1 MTTTTL
7 PLSSL
12 VLSEKNVRQN
22 PGDVSALAA
31 SIAAQGLLQN
41 LIVSDNGNAT
51 FGVDGGGRRLAA
63 LQLLAA
69 NGSIAA
75 DYPVPVRIVTEAER
89 TAASLSENVQRE
101 AMHPADEFQAF
112 QTLANTEGMSIDRI
126 ADAFGVTPLVVERR
140 LKLAAAAPAI
150 LEAFRAGEMT
160 TEQAVALCSTDNH
173 DLQVSVW
180 NRLGH
185 SRWDNNPRDLRK
197 AVLAEEIDAAA
208 DHRVAFIGGVD
219 AYVAAGGEVR
229 RDLFGAAGDSTG
241 EILTNPELLAQ
252 LVADKLQ
259 AEADALTAEGWGW
272 VEIWQHWDWT
282 AYDRLGTA
290 PATIV
295 VLSEADE
302 AERAKLADELAAL
315 NAEHEALHAAAEEA
329 GQDDLNEEQETR
341 DQEIEERCEEI
352 NERIEALEKKGR
364 QYTPEVMELT
374 GCVIC
379 LQNGKIRLERGQVK
393 AEHRKALQAV
403 LGNGEAVTGGR
414 ETEPA
419 GRKNGETLSDA
430 LRRSLLG
437 HRNLAAQTVL
447 ATNPAVAKILQAVWA
462 VHEIRGGHARY
473 INKSRAPLDW
483 TITDSTAGT
492 RVNHPI
498 TDDAGKAAE
507 EAFTALCLQAVEG
520 LPTDDVELWE
530 CLAAKKA
537 SELDTIITYSTAMA
551 LSLAFDHSG
560 LTAKVLDAL
569 NFDMGDHFQATHKN
583 YTSRVS
589 KQLNIA
595 ALEEAGLIRDRPALE
610 AMKKDELARWTAE
623 RLNGSGWVPAVIR
636 TPAREQAKAKP
647 AKKKAAAKTN

>member
-1 MTTTTL
+1 MTTTV
-7 PLSSL
+7 PLSAL
-12 VLSEKNVRQN
+12 VLSEKNVRQH

-31 SIAAQGLLQN
+31 SIAALGLLQN
-41 LIVSDNGNAT
+41 LIVSDNGNGT

-69 NGSIAA
+69 KGDIAA
-75 DYPVPVRIVTEAER
+75 DYAVPVRIVSEAER

-112 QTLANTEGMSIDRI
+112 QALKMEGMSIDKI

-140 LKLAAAAPAI
+140 LKLAAAAPAV
-150 LEAFRAGEMT
+150 LQALRAGDMT
-160 TEQAVALCSTDNH
+160 TEQAIALCSTDDH
-173 DLQVSVW
+173 ERQVAVW
-180 NRLGH
+180 NRLGKN
-185 SRWDNNPRDLRK
+185 SWSNGPKDLRK
-197 AVLAEEIDAAA
+197 SVLACEVEAGK
-208 DHRVAFIGGVD
+208 DHRVAFIGGVQ
-219 AYVAAGGEVR
+219 AYIAAGGQVR
-229 RDLFGAAGDSTG
+229 RDLFADTAEGVDQ
-241 EILTNPELLAQ
+241 ILTNPELLEK
-252 LVADKLQ
+252 LVTEKLQ
-259 AEADALTAEGWGW
+259 AQANALAAEGWGW
-272 VEIWQHWDWT
+272 VEVWPEWDWT
-282 AYDRLGTA
+282 AFDRLGSA
-290 PATIV
+290 PSTIV
-295 VLSEADE
+295 DLSEADE
-302 AERAKLADELAAL
+302 ARRAELLAETEAL
-315 NAEHEALHAAAEEA
+315 NVEYQELRAQAEAE
-329 GQDDLNEEQETR
+329 GLDDLSIAQEAR
-341 DQEIEERCEEI
+341 CDQ
-352 NERIEALEKKGR
+352 IEARKDAIREQLAQMEKSRR
-364 QYTPEVMELT
+364 QYKPEVMELT
-374 GCVIC
+374 GCVVC
-379 LQNGKIRLERGQVK
+379 LQSNGVRIERGKVK
-393 AEHRKALQAV
+393 AEHRRALNAV
-403 LGNGEAVTGGR
+403 LGKNETVTGGR

-437 HRNLAAQTVL
+437 HRNLATQAVL
-447 ATNPAVAKILQAVWA
+447 AQQPAVAKILQAVWA
-462 VHEIRGGHARY
+462 VHEIRGAQARY
-473 INKSRAPLDW
+473 ANDSRAPLDW
-483 TITDSTAGT
+483 CITDRTAGT
-492 RVNHPI
+492 RVNHDI
-498 TDDAGKAAE
+498 ADEAGQAAQ
-507 EAFTALCLQAVEG
+507 EAFWEMCQQAVEG

-537 SELDTIITYSTAMA
+537 SELDALITYSTAMA

-569 NFDMGDHFQATHKN
+569 GFDMADHFQATYKN